1 MLCGHLQRLSIRLL
15 RQGLIKSK
23 KNFWLYQ
30 KTLGIMF
37 QLFLKNKSY
46 KKKFL
51 KLDDQLRKL
60 QTTKFHYSS
69 QNRLEIQKQQD
80 PNSI

>member
-1 MLCGHLQRLSIRLL
+1 
-15 RQGLIKSK
+15 
-23 KNFWLYQ
+23 
-30 KTLGIMF
+30 MF
-37 QLFLKNKSY
+37 QLFLRNKSY

-69 QNRLEIQKQQD
+69 KSRQEIQKQQD
-80 PNSI
+80 LNSI